1 MQQIKNLWH
10 TAKAE
15 LKEKF
20 MVLKDDLRKE
30 RRSQVLYA
38 KILRKYQQIK
48 SNNVYKN
55 IMNQFKQDLFLG
67 CKGNMKDLCID
78 EIILYLDCAN
88 VNILVMILNY
98 SVARCYH
105 WVGIGR
111 VHGIFLYSF
120 SQFYVNL
127 QHSQNKKCN
136 KTSVGAQCNS
146 TQSLVFK

>member
-1 MQQIKNLWH
+1 
-10 TAKAE
+10 
-15 LKEKF
+15 
-20 MVLKDDLRKE
+20 
-30 RRSQVLYA
+30 
-38 KILRKYQQIK
+38 
-48 SNNVYKN
+48 
-55 IMNQFKQDLFLG
+55 
-67 CKGNMKDLCID
+67 
-78 EIILYLDCAN
+78 
-88 VNILVMILNY
+88 MILNY

-146 TQSLVFK
+146 TQSLVFKWFYGRKIKDVMAVGSKGLDCLKTTLWGCSLIFQLYKWHKMNERWNIKNMLLKYYYEW